1 MPARYSD
8 EVIEYAKELYLTVD
22 ENGRRIYSFQQI
34 ADRCNERF
42 NVNVTKVTVK
52 RWADRYGWHKLLK
65 QAIVVSAY
73 DEESKKETEATIT
86 KVVEKLPADEE
97 LLEKLARARRWV
109 LVNHIK
115 MAKRLYE
122 EVQKK
127 NSSDKGFARLCEVA
141 NQVGKTVHEM
151 LKDLDEKEERQPPVI
166 IINEIDPSQV
176 PNPSEPQENAT
187 EGEYVEERG

>member
-22 ENGRRIYSFQQI
+22 ESGRRIYSFQQI
-34 ADRCNERF
+34 ADKCNERF

-73 DEESKKETEATIT
+73 DEESKATIT

-109 LVNHIK
+109 LVNHLK

-127 NSSDKGFARLCEVA
+127 SSSDKGFARLCEVA

-151 LKDLDEKEERQPPVI
+151 LKDLDEKEELQPPVI

-176 PNPSEPQENAT
+176 PNAT
-187 EGEYVEERG
+187 EGEYVDERG

>member
-1 MPARYSD
+1 MPAKYSD
-8 EVIEYAKELYLTVD
+8 EIIEYAKELYLTVD
-22 ENGRRIYSFQQI
+22 EKGNRVYSFQQI
-34 ADRCNERF
+34 ADKCNERF

-52 RWADRYGWHKLLK
+52 RWADRYGWHKLLQ

-73 DEESKKETEATIT
+73 DEEGKKETEATIT

-97 LLEKLARARRWV
+97 LLEKLAKARRWV
-109 LVNHIK
+109 LVNHLQ
-115 MAKRLYE
+115 MAKKLYT

-127 NSSDKGFARLCEVA
+127 NSSDKGFARLCEVT

-151 LKDLDEKEERQPPVI
+151 LKDLDEKEELQPPVI

-176 PNPSEPQENAT
+176 TPPEDADVNEDD
-187 EGEYVEERG
+187 